1 MLPFNSPNAL
11 IGMVHLQALP
21 GTPRSTHS
29 ITEIIDQALND
40 AHIYATAGMDGIMIE
55 NMHDV
60 PYLNQ
65 AVGPEVTAVMT
76 AVATAMRKEID
87 LPMGIQ
93 VLAGANQE
101 ALAIALAAELQWIR
115 AEGFVFGH
123 VSDEGYID
131 AQAGKLLRYR
141 KQIGAD
147 HIQVWTDIKK
157 KHSSHALTADVD
169 IVETGRA
176 AEFFCSDALI
186 VTGVSTGTTADVGE
200 LDQVKAGV
208 DLPVVIGS
216 GITVDNVHQYF
227 PQADACIV
235 GSSLK
240 KDGKWNQPVDK
251 ERVTQLVEEVKRLG
265 RGA

>member
-1 MLPFNSPNAL
+1 MLPFSSPHAL
-11 IGMVHLQALP
+11 IGMIHLRALP
-21 GTPRSTHS
+21 GTPKASHS
-29 ITEIIDQALND
+29 IQELTQLAL
-40 AHIYATAGMDGIMIE
+40 AEARIYAEAGMDGILLE

-65 AVGPEVTAVMT
+65 SVGPEVTAAMT
-76 AVATAMRKEID
+76 AVATAVRREID

-93 VLAGANQE
+93 VLAGANRE

-123 VSDEGYID
+123 VGDEGYID
-131 AQAGKLLRYR
+131 AQAGRLLRYR

-157 KHSSHALTADVD
+157 KHSSHAVTADVD

-176 AEFFCSDALI
+176 AQFFCSDALI
-186 VTGVSTGTTADVGE
+186 LTGVSTGTTADVGE
-200 LDQVKAGV
+200 IRAVKSGV
-208 DLPVVIGS
+208 DLPIVIGS
-216 GITVDNVHQYF
+216 GITVDNVQDYI
-227 PQADACIV
+227 PDADACIV

-240 KDGKWNQPVDK
+240 REGRWNLAVDPERVQALVDK
-251 ERVTQLVEEVKRLG
+251 VKIL
-265 RGA
+265 RGPR